1 MKAEVVAIGTEL
13 LLGQIIDTNS
23 AWIGEQLALAGIDCH
38 RQVKVGDNLGRIV
51 EALRDSLARAD
62 AVIICGGLGPTQD
75 DLTRD
80 ALAQLM
86 GVELRRDE
94 TIAARIAAMFAGRG
108 RQMPAN
114 NLRQAD
120 VPEGASTIP
129 QQPGTA
135 PGLVCPVG
143 DKVLYAVP
151 GVPYEMQE
159 MVAGTVIPELRRRL
173 GETSAIV
180 SRMLRTWGESESGV
194 AERVAGRV
202 DALDASGNPTI
213 AFLASGIEGIKVRIT
228 AKAHDAASACSMLDD
243 EEAQLRAILGDIVFG
258 LDDDSMESV
267 VLRQLGEQ
275 GLTLAVAESLT
286 GGLMAARLCSVPGAS
301 AHFRGGVVAYA
312 PEVKFSLLGVP
323 EGPVVTEAAAQAMAE
338 GVRRTLGADV
348 GLATTG
354 VAGPS
359 EEEGVP
365 VGTVFVGLALGG
377 SAESVRLRLPGD
389 RERIRSFSTISAFD
403 LLRRRLLAR
412 TPTRP
417 CPRGRPG
424 YELGRVLRA

>member
-267 VLRQLGEQ
+267 VLRQLGEH

-389 RERIRSFSTISAFD
+389 RERIRIFSTISAFD

-417 CPRGRPG
+417 
-424 YELGRVLRA
+424 